1 MRVLSDALLKT
12 AYIVFLESPPIKLTC
27 ANNILFGF
35 FAEKEVN
42 GLMEELFETVSND
55 LWVGVWDD
63 KSGSSSKLCP
73 LVPGPLL
80 PESVQTKPIS
90 LLVHPG
96 ENVVA
101 GEFC

>member
-1 MRVLSDALLKT
+1 MTVLSDALLKT

-55 LWVGVWDD
+55 L
-63 KSGSSSKLCP
+63 
-73 LVPGPLL
+73 
-80 PESVQTKPIS
+80 
-90 LLVHPG
+90 
-96 ENVVA
+96 
-101 GEFC
+101 